1 MKIFGIA
8 FLKKLNFESLKHITE
23 IFPQMQSYF
32 VFDGKN
38 EFKDYL
44 ELRLNNKGNIHIFL
58 FILNFKMQQEEGRI
72 NQYFEPMAG
81 F

>member
-1 MKIFGIA
+1 
-8 FLKKLNFESLKHITE
+8 
-23 IFPQMQSYF
+23 MQSYF

-58 FILNFKMQQEEGRI
+58 FTLNFKMQQEEGRI

>member
-1 MKIFGIA
+1 
-8 FLKKLNFESLKHITE
+8 
-23 IFPQMQSYF
+23 MQSYF